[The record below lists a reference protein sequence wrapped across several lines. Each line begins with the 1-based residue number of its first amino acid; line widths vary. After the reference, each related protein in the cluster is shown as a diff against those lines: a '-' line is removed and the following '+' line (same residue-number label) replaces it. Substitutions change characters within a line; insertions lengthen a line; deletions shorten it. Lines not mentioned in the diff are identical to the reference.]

1 MKKVFNKALCAV
13 LLLSLVFSS
22 FSLIPSTV
30 SADNSYTYEEET
42 EVDISM
48 DAENWVK
55 TSAVDDDNFKLTTV
69 TNSLDGSKYLNMKNI
84 SAATTTLGHTWVP
97 YENAETKAQFDVTK
111 VTRFEVTGIYNSF
124 YGYVPF
130 GYRPSDNRIFT
141 MNFNQNNLPNPN
153 GMRGWNAGE
162 GDGIGWNNSLSF
174 TETNP
179 KYDYTQV
186 KTADTIKVVFEA
198 DSVVNAIGIT
208 QPCVRGSFYRV
219 VEGND
224 ELMFT
229 MLHKEQDYVYP
240 SIGAMVNSGN
250 FNINIYSMKVTY
262 KKTVDA
268 TADVEKI
275 ASKYSTLTSLSSIA
289 DITKA
294 NAATVINEINNF
306 TAEFKTLDSKLQSIL
321 VNADVY
327 NADRFSAY
335 KSYAQ
340 NLINGVIGQYFDT
353 DVSSGNKAD
362 DLWSA
367 RGVNNITVADGA
379 LKLNTINHQ
388 FGLTNGL
395 STAPKSLVIKTKF
408 ADNTNLNNSGVNLSA
423 GLAFKYGQ
431 KAYNTTTGAYSDN
444 TQFWISIP
452 AYKSDDGNKLIA
464 KSISGNAIRG
474 QNMRINTTDTAS
486 WMDTK
491 VSYPEGDNAIV
502 IGTYDSE
509 GNYSASIVTV
519 KIDYV
524 LNADKTKY
532 ELKFTVTD
540 EKGNSATKATGLYI
554 PNSESVTDYSL
565 VVSSLTYTNN
575 YENVSGLASN
585 GGYCT
590 KTNNGSFGEIESIEY
605 LMAGSDITAPTL
617 DGVRFK
623 DIAKGEADIAFQ
635 ISSNASKAPEGYT
648 PVAYGAYI
656 ITNAKLNG
664 AYDIIN
670 ADYTG
675 KGGLKAIQAQKEV
688 SDGKVPDTYLV
699 SVAKSAAVSGETS
712 FRGYRFAAVG
722 YITYADESGN
732 TVTVY
737 TGNTTENTN
746 VVLGQGNRSVVGVAK
761 VIAATEIK
769 NGAADTDNAIS
780 TIINKT
786 TATTVAEQDTLIKF
800 VCDNQS
806 FIKQ

>member
-42 EVDISM
+42 TEEAVKSSGNS
-48 DAENWVK
+48 AEKWKRTILPGSTDYSVSVLN
-55 TSAVDDDNFKLTTV
+55 
-69 TNSLDGSKYLNMKNI
+69 NSLTNTEDINVTGNSTAKQAGVFVPLNENGEEYDYSKI
-84 SAATTTLGHTWVP
+84 S
-97 YENAETKAQFDVTK
+97 K
-111 VTRFEVTGIYNSF
+111 VEVTGIYNDIYATFPIALRS
-124 YGYVPF
+124 
-130 GYRPSDNRIFT
+130 SDNNVFTVSLNGIKESSTSRIFANT
-141 MNFNQNNLPNPN
+141 TENGTNGFSSGTAFNKSQEPLIDDPN
-153 GMRGWNAGE
+153 
-162 GDGIGWNNSLSF
+162 
-174 TETNP
+174 TENIA
-179 KYDYTQV
+179 DI
-186 KTADTIKVVFEA
+186 TASSIIKAVFETYSV
-198 DSVVNAIGIT
+198 DSARNGVIGK
-208 QPCVRGSFYRV
+208 FYNV
-219 VEGND
+219 SEGNEEKYLFSIRVRD
-224 ELMFT
+224 AKNLY
-229 MLHKEQDYVYP
+229 LYP
-240 SIGAMVNSGN
+240 GIAFFGTTC
-250 FNINIYSMKVTY
+250 NIQVSSLKITYS
-262 KKTVDA
+262 KTVDA
-268 TADVEKI
+268 TADVEKTV
-275 ASKYSTLTSLSSIA
+275 SKYSTLTSLSSVA

-306 TAEFKTLDSKLQSIL
+306 TAEFKTLDSKLQSVL

-353 DVSSGNKAD
+353 DVSSGSKVD

-367 RGVNNITVADGA
+367 RGANKITVSDGSFKMNA
-379 LKLNTINHQ
+379 TAQELT
-388 FGLTNGL
+388 LTNGL
-395 STAPKSLVIKTKF
+395 STAPKSMVIKAKF
-408 ADNTNLNNSGVNLSA
+408 ADNTESNVSA
-423 GLAFKYGQ
+423 GLYLRYAQKLKDTNANNSYFWFHIPSFK
-431 KAYNTTTGAYSDN
+431 N
-444 TQFWISIP
+444 
-452 AYKSDDGNKLIA
+452 DDGTKLVT
-464 KSISGNAIRG
+464 KNLTSINTIRG
-474 QNMRINTTDTAS
+474 SLMKINSTDAGGS
-486 WMDTK
+486 WAVDGKIT
-491 VSYPEGDNAIV
+491 YPEGDDAIV
-502 IGTYDSE
+502 IGNYVDGTYVP
-509 GNYSASIVTV
+509 NTITT

-524 LNADKTKY
+524 LNDAKDKYFLTLTISDPEGHSTTY
-532 ELKFTVTD
+532 A
-540 EKGNSATKATGLYI
+540 SKAYI
-554 PNSESVTDYSL
+554 PNSEDVSDYG
-565 VVSSLTYTNN
+565 LT
-575 YENVSGLASN
+575 VSGMPYDNTSN
-585 GGYCT
+585 Y
-590 KTNNGSFGEIESIEY
+590 KTVANYGEIESIEY

-623 DIAKGEADIAFQ
+623 DIAAGEADIAFQ

>member
-30 SADNSYTYEEET
+30 SAENSYTYEEET
-42 EVDISM
+42 TEEAVKASGNS
-48 DAENWVK
+48 AEKWKRTILPDNTDYSVSVVK
-55 TSAVDDDNFKLTTV
+55 
-69 TNSLDGSKYLNMKNI
+69 NSLLNTEEINVTGNSTAKQAGVFVPLNENGEEYDYSKI
-84 SAATTTLGHTWVP
+84 S
-97 YENAETKAQFDVTK
+97 K
-111 VTRFEVTGIYNSF
+111 VEVTGIYNDIYATFPIALRS
-124 YGYVPF
+124 
-130 GYRPSDNRIFT
+130 SDNNVFTVSLNGIKESSTSRIFANT
-141 MNFNQNNLPNPN
+141 TENGTNGFSSGTAFNKSQEPLIDDPN
-153 GMRGWNAGE
+153 
-162 GDGIGWNNSLSF
+162 
-174 TETNP
+174 TENIA
-179 KYDYTQV
+179 DI
-186 KTADTIKVVFEA
+186 TASSIIKAVFETYSI
-198 DSVVNAIGIT
+198 DSTRNGVIGK
-208 QPCVRGSFYRV
+208 FYNV
-219 VEGND
+219 SEGNEEKYLFSIRVRD
-224 ELMFT
+224 AKNLY
-229 MLHKEQDYVYP
+229 LYP
-240 SIGAMVNSGN
+240 GIAFFGMTC
-250 FNINIYSMKVTY
+250 NIQVSSLKITYS
-262 KKTVDA
+262 KTVDA
-268 TADVEKI
+268 TAEVEK
-275 ASKYSTLTSLSSIA
+275 KYSALTGLSSVA

-306 TAEFKTLDSKLQSIL
+306 TAEFKTLDSKLQNIL
-321 VNADVY
+321 LNADVY
-327 NADRFSAY
+327 NADRFAAY

-353 DVSSGNKAD
+353 DVSTGKKVD
-362 DLWSA
+362 DLWSV
-367 RGVNNITVADGA
+367 RGNVTNITVSDGSFKMNA
-379 LKLNTINHQ
+379 TGQELT
-388 FGLTNGL
+388 LTNGL
-395 STAPKSLVIKTKF
+395 STAPKSIIIKAKF
-408 ADNTNLNNSGVNLSA
+408 ADNTASNLSA
-423 GLAFKYGQ
+423 GLYFKYAQKIKDTGKDNGQ
-431 KAYNTTTGAYSDN
+431 VWF
-444 TQFWISIP
+444 QIP
-452 AYKSDDGNKLIA
+452 AYKNDDETKLIA
-464 KSISGNAIRG
+464 KNSTSINTISGKIIK
-474 QNMRINTTDTAS
+474 INSTDADS
-486 WMDTK
+486 WGVNGK
-491 VSYPEGDNAIV
+491 ISYPEGDDAIV
-502 IGTYDSE
+502 IGNYVDGTYVP
-509 GNYSASIVTV
+509 NTITT

-524 LNADKTKY
+524 LNDAKDKYFLTLTISDSEGHSTTY
-532 ELKFTVTD
+532 A
-540 EKGNSATKATGLYI
+540 SKAYI
-554 PNSESVTDYSL
+554 PNSEEVDDYG
-565 VVSSLTYTNN
+565 LT
-575 YENVSGLASN
+575 VSGTP
-585 GGYCT
+585 YD
-590 KTNNGSFGEIESIEY
+590 NNGKYKAVGNYGEIESVEY
-605 LMAGSDITAPTL
+605 IMAGSDITAPTL

-635 ISSNASKAPEGYT
+635 ISSNASLAPEGYT

-786 TATTVAEQDTLIKF
+786 TATTATEQEALIKF

-806 FIKQ
+806 YLKQ

>member
-30 SADNSYTYEEET
+30 SADNSYTYEEEMIE
-42 EVDISM
+42 EVVKASGNS
-48 DAENWVK
+48 AEKWKRTILPDSTDYSVSVLN
-55 TSAVDDDNFKLTTV
+55 
-69 TNSLDGSKYLNMKNI
+69 NSLTNTEDINVTGNSTAKQAGVFVPLNENSEEYDYSKI
-84 SAATTTLGHTWVP
+84 S
-97 YENAETKAQFDVTK
+97 K
-111 VTRFEVTGIYNSF
+111 VEVTGIYNDIYATFPIALRS
-124 YGYVPF
+124 
-130 GYRPSDNRIFT
+130 SDNNVFTVSLNGIKESSTSRIFANT
-141 MNFNQNNLPNPN
+141 TENGINGFSSGTAFNKSQEPLIDDPN
-153 GMRGWNAGE
+153 
-162 GDGIGWNNSLSF
+162 
-174 TETNP
+174 TENIA
-179 KYDYTQV
+179 DI
-186 KTADTIKVVFEA
+186 TASSIIKAVFETYSV
-198 DSVVNAIGIT
+198 DSARNGVIGK
-208 QPCVRGSFYRV
+208 FYNV
-219 VEGND
+219 SEGNEEKYLFSIRVRD
-224 ELMFT
+224 AKNLY
-229 MLHKEQDYVYP
+229 LYP
-240 SIGAMVNSGN
+240 GIAFFGMTC
-250 FNINIYSMKVTY
+250 NIQVSSLKITYS
-262 KKTVDA
+262 KTVDA
-268 TADVEKI
+268 TADVEKTV
-275 ASKYSTLTSLSSIA
+275 SKYSALTGLSSVA

-306 TAEFKTLDSKLQSIL
+306 TAEFKTLDSKLQSVL

-353 DVSSGNKAD
+353 DVSSGSKVD

-367 RGVNNITVADGA
+367 RGANKITVSDGSFKMNA
-379 LKLNTINHQ
+379 TAQELT
-388 FGLTNGL
+388 LTNGL
-395 STAPKSLVIKTKF
+395 GTAPKSMVIKAKF
-408 ADNTNLNNSGVNLSA
+408 ADNTESNVSA
-423 GLAFKYGQ
+423 GLYLRYAQKLKDTNANNSYFWFHIPSFK
-431 KAYNTTTGAYSDN
+431 N
-444 TQFWISIP
+444 
-452 AYKSDDGNKLIA
+452 DDGTKLVT
-464 KSISGNAIRG
+464 KNLTSINTIRG
-474 QNMRINTTDTAS
+474 SLMKINSTDAGGS
-486 WMDTK
+486 WAVDGKIT
-491 VSYPEGDNAIV
+491 YPEGDDAIV
-502 IGTYDSE
+502 IGNYVDGTYVP
-509 GNYSASIVTV
+509 NTITT

-524 LNADKTKY
+524 LNDAKDKYFLTLTISDPEGHSTTY
-532 ELKFTVTD
+532 A
-540 EKGNSATKATGLYI
+540 SKAYI
-554 PNSESVTDYSL
+554 PNSEDVSDYGF
-565 VVSSLTYTNN
+565 T
-575 YENVSGLASN
+575 VSGMPYDNNSD
-585 GGYCT
+585 Y
-590 KTNNGSFGEIESIEY
+590 KTVANYGEIESIEY

-623 DIAKGEADIAFQ
+623 DIAAGEADIAFQ

-786 TATTVAEQDTLIKF
+786 TATTVAEQEALIKF
-800 VCDNQS
+800 VCDNQKLL
-806 FIKQ
+806 KQ

>member
-30 SADNSYTYEEET
+30 SAENSYTYEEEMIE
-42 EVDISM
+42 EVVKASGNS
-48 DAENWVK
+48 AEKWKRTILPDSTDYSVSVLN
-55 TSAVDDDNFKLTTV
+55 
-69 TNSLDGSKYLNMKNI
+69 NSLTNTEDINVTGNSTAKQAGVFVPLNENGEEYDYSKI
-84 SAATTTLGHTWVP
+84 S
-97 YENAETKAQFDVTK
+97 K
-111 VTRFEVTGIYNSF
+111 VEVTGIYNDIYATFPIALRS
-124 YGYVPF
+124 
-130 GYRPSDNRIFT
+130 SDNNVFTVSLNGIKESSTSRIFANT
-141 MNFNQNNLPNPN
+141 TENGTNGFSSGTAFNKSQEPLIDDPN
-153 GMRGWNAGE
+153 
-162 GDGIGWNNSLSF
+162 
-174 TETNP
+174 TENIA
-179 KYDYTQV
+179 DI
-186 KTADTIKVVFEA
+186 TASSIIKAVFETYSV
-198 DSVVNAIGIT
+198 DSARNGVIGK
-208 QPCVRGSFYRV
+208 FYNV
-219 VEGND
+219 SEGNEEKYLFSIRVRD
-224 ELMFT
+224 AKNLY
-229 MLHKEQDYVYP
+229 LYP
-240 SIGAMVNSGN
+240 GIAFFGTTC
-250 FNINIYSMKVTY
+250 NIQVSSLKITYS
-262 KKTVDA
+262 KTVDA
-268 TADVEKI
+268 TADVEKTV
-275 ASKYSTLTSLSSIA
+275 SKYSTLTGLSSVA

-306 TAEFKTLDSKLQSIL
+306 TAEFKTLDSKLQSVL

-327 NADRFSAY
+327 NADRFAAY

-353 DVSSGNKAD
+353 DVSSGSKVD

-367 RGVNNITVADGA
+367 RGANKITVSDGSFKMNA
-379 LKLNTINHQ
+379 TAQELT
-388 FGLTNGL
+388 LTNGL
-395 STAPKSLVIKTKF
+395 STAPKSMVIKAKF
-408 ADNTNLNNSGVNLSA
+408 ADNTESNVSA
-423 GLAFKYGQ
+423 GLYLRYAQKLKDTNANNSYFWFHIPSFK
-431 KAYNTTTGAYSDN
+431 N
-444 TQFWISIP
+444 
-452 AYKSDDGNKLIA
+452 DDGTKLVT
-464 KSISGNAIRG
+464 KNLTSINTIRG
-474 QNMRINTTDTAS
+474 SLMKINSTDAGGS
-486 WMDTK
+486 WAVDGKIT
-491 VSYPEGDNAIV
+491 YPEGDDAIV
-502 IGTYDSE
+502 IGNYVDGTYVP
-509 GNYSASIVTV
+509 NTITT

-524 LNADKTKY
+524 LNDAKDKYFLTLTISDPEGHSTTY
-532 ELKFTVTD
+532 A
-540 EKGNSATKATGLYI
+540 SKAYI
-554 PNSESVTDYSL
+554 PNSEDVSDYG
-565 VVSSLTYTNN
+565 LT
-575 YENVSGLASN
+575 VSGMPYDNTSN
-585 GGYCT
+585 Y
-590 KTNNGSFGEIESIEY
+590 KTVANYGEIESIEY

-623 DIAKGEADIAFQ
+623 DIAAGEADIAFQ
-635 ISSNASKAPEGYT
+635 ISSNASLAPEGYT

>member
-30 SADNSYTYEEET
+30 SADNSYTYEEEMIE
-42 EVDISM
+42 EVVKASGNS
-48 DAENWVK
+48 AEKWKRTILPDSTDYSVSVLN
-55 TSAVDDDNFKLTTV
+55 
-69 TNSLDGSKYLNMKNI
+69 NSLTNTEDINVTGNSTAKQAGVFVPLNENGEEYDYSKI
-84 SAATTTLGHTWVP
+84 S
-97 YENAETKAQFDVTK
+97 K
-111 VTRFEVTGIYNSF
+111 VEVTGIYNDIYATFPIALRS
-124 YGYVPF
+124 
-130 GYRPSDNRIFT
+130 SDNNVFTVSLNGIKESSTSRIFANT
-141 MNFNQNNLPNPN
+141 TENGTNGFSSGTAFNKSQEPLIDDPN
-153 GMRGWNAGE
+153 
-162 GDGIGWNNSLSF
+162 
-174 TETNP
+174 TENIA
-179 KYDYTQV
+179 DI
-186 KTADTIKVVFEA
+186 TASSIIKAVFETYSV
-198 DSVVNAIGIT
+198 DSARNGVIGK
-208 QPCVRGSFYRV
+208 FYNV
-219 VEGND
+219 SEGNEEKYLFSTRVRD
-224 ELMFT
+224 AKNLY
-229 MLHKEQDYVYP
+229 LYP
-240 SIGAMVNSGN
+240 GIAFFGMTC
-250 FNINIYSMKVTY
+250 NIQVSSLKITYS
-262 KKTVDA
+262 KTVDA
-268 TADVEKI
+268 TAEVKKI
-275 ASKYSTLTSLSSIA
+275 VSRYSALTGLSSVA

-306 TAEFKTLDSKLQSIL
+306 TAEFKTLDSKLQSVL

-353 DVSSGNKAD
+353 DVSSGSKVD

-367 RGVNNITVADGA
+367 RGANKITVSDGSFKMNA
-379 LKLNTINHQ
+379 TAQELT
-388 FGLTNGL
+388 LTNGL
-395 STAPKSLVIKTKF
+395 GTAPKSMVIKAKF
-408 ADNTNLNNSGVNLSA
+408 ADNTESNVSA
-423 GLAFKYGQ
+423 GLYLRYAQKLKDTNANNSYFWFHIPSFK
-431 KAYNTTTGAYSDN
+431 N
-444 TQFWISIP
+444 
-452 AYKSDDGNKLIA
+452 DDGTKLVT
-464 KSISGNAIRG
+464 KNLTSINTIRG
-474 QNMRINTTDTAS
+474 SLMKINSTDAGGS
-486 WMDTK
+486 WAVDGKIT
-491 VSYPEGDNAIV
+491 YPEGDDAIV
-502 IGTYDSE
+502 IGNYVDGTYVP
-509 GNYSASIVTV
+509 NTITT

-524 LNADKTKY
+524 LNDAKDKYFLTLTISDPEGHSTTY
-532 ELKFTVTD
+532 A
-540 EKGNSATKATGLYI
+540 SKAYI
-554 PNSESVTDYSL
+554 PNSEDVSDYG
-565 VVSSLTYTNN
+565 LT
-575 YENVSGLASN
+575 VSGMPYDNNS
-585 GGYCT
+585 GY
-590 KTNNGSFGEIESIEY
+590 KTVANYGEIESIEY

-623 DIAKGEADIAFQ
+623 DIAAGEADIAFQ

-786 TATTVAEQDTLIKF
+786 TATTVAEQEALIKF
-800 VCDNQS
+800 VCDNQKLL
-806 FIKQ
+806 KQ

>member
-30 SADNSYTYEEET
+30 SADNSYTYEEEMIE
-42 EVDISM
+42 EVVKASGNS
-48 DAENWVK
+48 AEKWKRTILPDSTDYSVSVLN
-55 TSAVDDDNFKLTTV
+55 
-69 TNSLDGSKYLNMKNI
+69 NSLTNTEDINVTGNSTAKQAGVFVPLNENGEEYDYSKI
-84 SAATTTLGHTWVP
+84 S
-97 YENAETKAQFDVTK
+97 K
-111 VTRFEVTGIYNSF
+111 VEVTGIYNDIYATFPIALRS
-124 YGYVPF
+124 
-130 GYRPSDNRIFT
+130 SDNNVFTVSLNGIKESSTSRIFANT
-141 MNFNQNNLPNPN
+141 TENGTNGFSSGTAFNKSQEPLIDDPN
-153 GMRGWNAGE
+153 
-162 GDGIGWNNSLSF
+162 
-174 TETNP
+174 TENIA
-179 KYDYTQV
+179 DI
-186 KTADTIKVVFEA
+186 TASSIIKAVFETYSV
-198 DSVVNAIGIT
+198 DSARNGVIGK
-208 QPCVRGSFYRV
+208 FYNV
-219 VEGND
+219 SEGNEEKYLFSIRVRD
-224 ELMFT
+224 AKNLY
-229 MLHKEQDYVYP
+229 LYP
-240 SIGAMVNSGN
+240 GIAFFGTTC
-250 FNINIYSMKVTY
+250 NIQVSSLKITYS
-262 KKTVDA
+262 KTVDA
-268 TADVEKI
+268 TAEVKKI
-275 ASKYSTLTSLSSIA
+275 VSKYSALTGLSSVA

-306 TAEFKTLDSKLQSIL
+306 TAEFKTLDSKLQSVL

-353 DVSSGNKAD
+353 DVSSGSKVD

-367 RGVNNITVADGA
+367 RGANKITVSDGSFKMNA
-379 LKLNTINHQ
+379 TAQELT
-388 FGLTNGL
+388 LTNGL
-395 STAPKSLVIKTKF
+395 GTAPKSMVIKAKF
-408 ADNTNLNNSGVNLSA
+408 ADNTESNVSA
-423 GLAFKYGQ
+423 GLYLRYAQKLKDTNANNSYFWFHIPSFK
-431 KAYNTTTGAYSDN
+431 N
-444 TQFWISIP
+444 
-452 AYKSDDGNKLIA
+452 DDGTKLVT
-464 KSISGNAIRG
+464 KNLTSINTIRG
-474 QNMRINTTDTAS
+474 SLMKINSTDAGGS
-486 WMDTK
+486 WAVDGKIT
-491 VSYPEGDNAIV
+491 YPEGDDAIV
-502 IGTYDSE
+502 IG
-509 GNYSASIVTV
+509 NYVDGAYVPNTITT

-524 LNADKTKY
+524 LNDAKDKYFLTLTISDPEGHSTTY
-532 ELKFTVTD
+532 A
-540 EKGNSATKATGLYI
+540 SKAYI
-554 PNSESVTDYSL
+554 PNSEDVSDYG
-565 VVSSLTYTNN
+565 LT
-575 YENVSGLASN
+575 VSGMPYDNNS
-585 GGYCT
+585 GY
-590 KTNNGSFGEIESIEY
+590 KTVANYGEIESIEY

-623 DIAKGEADIAFQ
+623 DIAAGEADIAFQ

-786 TATTVAEQDTLIKF
+786 TATTVAEQEALIKF
-800 VCDNQS
+800 VCDNQKLL
-806 FIKQ
+806 KQ

>member
-42 EVDISM
+42 TEEAVKSSGNS
-48 DAENWVK
+48 AEKWKRTILPDSTDYSVSVLN
-55 TSAVDDDNFKLTTV
+55 
-69 TNSLDGSKYLNMKNI
+69 NSLTNTEDINVTGNSTAKQAGVFVPLNENGEEYDYSKI
-84 SAATTTLGHTWVP
+84 S
-97 YENAETKAQFDVTK
+97 K
-111 VTRFEVTGIYNSF
+111 VEVTGIYNDIYATFPIALRS
-124 YGYVPF
+124 
-130 GYRPSDNRIFT
+130 SDNNVFTVSLNGIKESSTSRIFANT
-141 MNFNQNNLPNPN
+141 TENGTNGFSSGTAFNKSQEPLIDDPN
-153 GMRGWNAGE
+153 
-162 GDGIGWNNSLSF
+162 
-174 TETNP
+174 TENIA
-179 KYDYTQV
+179 DI
-186 KTADTIKVVFEA
+186 TASSIIKAVFETYSV
-198 DSVVNAIGIT
+198 DSARNGVIGK
-208 QPCVRGSFYRV
+208 FYNV
-219 VEGND
+219 SEGNEEKYLFSIRVRD
-224 ELMFT
+224 AKNLY
-229 MLHKEQDYVYP
+229 LYP
-240 SIGAMVNSGN
+240 GIAFFGTTC
-250 FNINIYSMKVTY
+250 NIQVSSLKITYS
-262 KKTVDA
+262 KTVDA
-268 TADVEKI
+268 TADVEKTV
-275 ASKYSTLTSLSSIA
+275 SKYSALTGLSSVA

-306 TAEFKTLDSKLQSIL
+306 TAEFKTLDSKLQNIL
-321 VNADVY
+321 LNADVY
-327 NADRFSAY
+327 NADRFAAY

-353 DVSSGNKAD
+353 DVSSGSKVD

-367 RGVNNITVADGA
+367 RGANKITVSDGSFKMNA
-379 LKLNTINHQ
+379 TAQELT
-388 FGLTNGL
+388 LTNGL
-395 STAPKSLVIKTKF
+395 STAPKSMVIKAKF
-408 ADNTNLNNSGVNLSA
+408 ADNTESNVSA
-423 GLAFKYGQ
+423 GLYLRYAQKLKDTNANNSYFWFHIPSFK
-431 KAYNTTTGAYSDN
+431 N
-444 TQFWISIP
+444 
-452 AYKSDDGNKLIA
+452 DDGTKLVT
-464 KSISGNAIRG
+464 KNLTSINTIRG
-474 QNMRINTTDTAS
+474 SLMKINSTDAGGS
-486 WMDTK
+486 WAVDGKIT
-491 VSYPEGDNAIV
+491 YPEGDDAIV
-502 IGTYDSE
+502 IGNYVDGTYVP
-509 GNYSASIVTV
+509 NTITT

-524 LNADKTKY
+524 LNDAKDKYFLTLTISDSEGHSTTY
-532 ELKFTVTD
+532 A
-540 EKGNSATKATGLYI
+540 SKAYI
-554 PNSESVTDYSL
+554 PNSEDVSDYG
-565 VVSSLTYTNN
+565 LT
-575 YENVSGLASN
+575 VSGMPYDNTSKYKSVAN
-585 GGYCT
+585 Y
-590 KTNNGSFGEIESIEY
+590 GEIESIEY

-635 ISSNASKAPEGYT
+635 ISSNASKASEGYT

>member
-30 SADNSYTYEEET
+30 SAENSYTYEKET
-42 EVDISM
+42 EVNVSM
-48 DAENWVK
+48 NAENWVK
-55 TSAVDDDNFKLTTV
+55 NSAVNDDNTSLTSV
-69 TNSLDGSKYLNMKNI
+69 TNSLDGSTSLYIKNTAKPDT
-84 SAATTTLGHTWVP
+84 SLGHTWVP
-97 YENAETKAQFDVTK
+97 YENAEAKTQYDITK
-111 VTRFEVTGIYNSF
+111 VTKFEVTAIFNSD
-124 YGYVPF
+124 YGVIPF
-130 GYRPSDNRIFT
+130 GYNTTSNNIYSISLHQ
-141 MNFNQNNLPNPN
+141 NQATGGSRMWVNETGVNANWASGVTITNNDP
-153 GMRGWNAGE
+153 AY
-162 GDGIGWNNSLSF
+162 DFKNNKKSTS
-174 TETNP
+174 
-179 KYDYTQV
+179 
-186 KTADTIKVVFEA
+186 TIKAVFEA
-198 DSVVNAIGIT
+198 DTYLDGLGKPVSCVN
-208 QPCVRGSFYRV
+208 GSFYNV
-219 VEGND
+219 VEGKD

-229 MLHKEQDYVYP
+229 MIQKGNVNIYP
-240 SIGAMVNSGN
+240 SIGSFVNDSGL
-250 FNINIYSMKVTY
+250 NIEIKSMKVTY

-275 ASKYSTLTSLSSIA
+275 VSKYSALTGLSSAA

-340 NLINGVIGQYFDT
+340 NLINGVIGQYFDN
-353 DVSSGNKAD
+353 DVSTGKNVD
-362 DLWSA
+362 DLWSV
-367 RGVNNITVADGA
+367 RGNVTNITVSDGSFKMNA
-379 LKLNTINHQ
+379 TGQELT
-388 FGLTNGL
+388 LTNGL
-395 STAPKSLVIKTKF
+395 STAPKSMVIKAKF
-408 ADNTNLNNSGVNLSA
+408 ADNTETDHSA
-423 GLAFKYGQ
+423 GFFFKYAQKIKDTGKDNGQ
-431 KAYNTTTGAYSDN
+431 VW
-444 TQFWISIP
+444 FHIP
-452 AYKSDDGNKLIA
+452 AYKNDDETKLIA
-464 KSISGNAIRG
+464 KNMSGNSIRG
-474 QNMRINTTDTAS
+474 KIIKINSTDADS
-486 WMDTK
+486 WGVDGKIT
-491 VSYPEGDNAIV
+491 YPEGDDAIV
-502 IGTYDSE
+502 IGNYVDGTYVP
-509 GNYSASIVTV
+509 NTITT

-524 LNADKTKY
+524 LNDAKDKYFLTLTISDPEGHSTTY
-532 ELKFTVTD
+532 A
-540 EKGNSATKATGLYI
+540 SKAYI
-554 PNSESVTDYSL
+554 PNSEDVSDYG
-565 VVSSLTYTNN
+565 LT
-575 YENVSGLASN
+575 VSGMPYDNTSN
-585 GGYCT
+585 Y
-590 KTNNGSFGEIESIEY
+590 KTVANYGEIESIEY

-635 ISSNASKAPEGYT
+635 ISSNASLAPEGYT

-712 FRGYRFAAVG
+712 FKGYRFAAVG

>member
-30 SADNSYTYEEET
+30 SAENSYTYEEET
-42 EVDISM
+42 TEEAVKSSGNS
-48 DAENWVK
+48 AEKWKRTILPGSTDYSVSVLN
-55 TSAVDDDNFKLTTV
+55 
-69 TNSLDGSKYLNMKNI
+69 NSLTNTEDINVTGNSTAKQAGVFVPLNENGEEYDYSKI
-84 SAATTTLGHTWVP
+84 S
-97 YENAETKAQFDVTK
+97 K
-111 VTRFEVTGIYNSF
+111 VEVTGIYNDIYATFPIALRS
-124 YGYVPF
+124 
-130 GYRPSDNRIFT
+130 SDNNVFTVSLNGIKESSTSRIFANT
-141 MNFNQNNLPNPN
+141 TENGTNGFSSGTAFNKSQEPLIDDPN
-153 GMRGWNAGE
+153 
-162 GDGIGWNNSLSF
+162 
-174 TETNP
+174 TENIA
-179 KYDYTQV
+179 DI
-186 KTADTIKVVFEA
+186 TASSIIKAVFETYSV
-198 DSVVNAIGIT
+198 DSARNGVIGK
-208 QPCVRGSFYRV
+208 FYNV
-219 VEGND
+219 SEGNEEKYLFSIRVRD
-224 ELMFT
+224 AKNLY
-229 MLHKEQDYVYP
+229 LYP
-240 SIGAMVNSGN
+240 GIAFFGTTC
-250 FNINIYSMKVTY
+250 NIQVSSLKITYS
-262 KKTVDA
+262 KTVDA
-268 TADVEKI
+268 TADVEKTV
-275 ASKYSTLTSLSSIA
+275 SKYSTLTGLSSVA

-306 TAEFKTLDSKLQSIL
+306 TAEFKTLDSKLQSVL

-327 NADRFSAY
+327 NADRFAAY

-353 DVSSGNKAD
+353 DVSSGSKVD

-367 RGVNNITVADGA
+367 RGANKITVSDGSFKMNA
-379 LKLNTINHQ
+379 TAQELT
-388 FGLTNGL
+388 LTNGL
-395 STAPKSLVIKTKF
+395 STAPKSMVIKAKF
-408 ADNTNLNNSGVNLSA
+408 ADNTESNVSA
-423 GLAFKYGQ
+423 GLYLRYAQKLKDTNANNSYFWFHIPSFK
-431 KAYNTTTGAYSDN
+431 N
-444 TQFWISIP
+444 
-452 AYKSDDGNKLIA
+452 DDGTKLVT
-464 KSISGNAIRG
+464 KNLTSINTIRG
-474 QNMRINTTDTAS
+474 SLMKINSTDAGGS
-486 WMDTK
+486 WAVDGKIT
-491 VSYPEGDNAIV
+491 YPEGDDAIV
-502 IGTYDSE
+502 IGNYVDGTYVP
-509 GNYSASIVTV
+509 NTITT

-524 LNADKTKY
+524 LNDAKDKYFLTLTISDPEGHSTTY
-532 ELKFTVTD
+532 A
-540 EKGNSATKATGLYI
+540 SKAYI
-554 PNSESVTDYSL
+554 PNSEDVSDYG
-565 VVSSLTYTNN
+565 LT
-575 YENVSGLASN
+575 VSGMPYDNTSN
-585 GGYCT
+585 Y
-590 KTNNGSFGEIESIEY
+590 KTVANYGEIESIEY

-623 DIAKGEADIAFQ
+623 DIAAGEADIAFQ
-635 ISSNASKAPEGYT
+635 ISSNASLAPEGYT

-761 VIAATEIK
+761 LIAATEIK

>member
-30 SADNSYTYEEET
+30 SAENSYTYEEEMIE
-42 EVDISM
+42 EVVKASGNS
-48 DAENWVK
+48 AEKWKRTILPDSTDYSVSVLN
-55 TSAVDDDNFKLTTV
+55 
-69 TNSLDGSKYLNMKNI
+69 NSLTNTEDINVTGNSTAKQAGVFVPLNENGEEYDYSKI
-84 SAATTTLGHTWVP
+84 S
-97 YENAETKAQFDVTK
+97 K
-111 VTRFEVTGIYNSF
+111 VEVTGIYNDIYATFPIALRS
-124 YGYVPF
+124 
-130 GYRPSDNRIFT
+130 SDNNVFTVSLNGIKESSTSRIFANT
-141 MNFNQNNLPNPN
+141 TENGTNGFSSGTAFNKSQEPLIDDPN
-153 GMRGWNAGE
+153 
-162 GDGIGWNNSLSF
+162 
-174 TETNP
+174 TENIA
-179 KYDYTQV
+179 DI
-186 KTADTIKVVFEA
+186 TASSIIKAVFETYSV
-198 DSVVNAIGIT
+198 DSARNGVIGK
-208 QPCVRGSFYRV
+208 FYNV
-219 VEGND
+219 SEGNEEKYLFSIRVRD
-224 ELMFT
+224 AKNLY
-229 MLHKEQDYVYP
+229 LYP
-240 SIGAMVNSGN
+240 GIAFFGTTC
-250 FNINIYSMKVTY
+250 NIQVSSLKITYS
-262 KKTVDA
+262 KTVDA
-268 TADVEKI
+268 TADVEKTV
-275 ASKYSTLTSLSSIA
+275 SKYSALTGLSFVA

-327 NADRFSAY
+327 NADRFAAY

-353 DVSSGNKAD
+353 DVSSGSKVD

-367 RGVNNITVADGA
+367 RGANKITVSDGSFKMNA
-379 LKLNTINHQ
+379 TAQELT
-388 FGLTNGL
+388 LTNGL
-395 STAPKSLVIKTKF
+395 STAPKSMVIKAKF
-408 ADNTNLNNSGVNLSA
+408 ADNTESNVSA
-423 GLAFKYGQ
+423 GLYLRYAQKLKDTNANNSYFWFHIPSFK
-431 KAYNTTTGAYSDN
+431 N
-444 TQFWISIP
+444 
-452 AYKSDDGNKLIA
+452 DDGTKLVT
-464 KSISGNAIRG
+464 KNLTSINTIRG
-474 QNMRINTTDTAS
+474 SLMKINSTDAGGS
-486 WMDTK
+486 WAVDGKIT
-491 VSYPEGDNAIV
+491 YPEGDDAIV
-502 IGTYDSE
+502 IGNYVDGTYVP
-509 GNYSASIVTV
+509 NTVTT

-524 LNADKTKY
+524 LNDAKDKYFLTLTISDSEGHSTTY
-532 ELKFTVTD
+532 A
-540 EKGNSATKATGLYI
+540 SKAYI
-554 PNSESVTDYSL
+554 PNSEDVSDYG
-565 VVSSLTYTNN
+565 LT
-575 YENVSGLASN
+575 VSGMPYDNTSKYKSVAN
-585 GGYCT
+585 Y
-590 KTNNGSFGEIESIEY
+590 GEIESIEY

>member
-42 EVDISM
+42 TEEAVKSSGNS
-48 DAENWVK
+48 AEKWKRTILPGSTDYSVSVLN
-55 TSAVDDDNFKLTTV
+55 
-69 TNSLDGSKYLNMKNI
+69 NSLTNTEDINVTGNSTAKQAGVFVPLNENGEEYDYSKI
-84 SAATTTLGHTWVP
+84 S
-97 YENAETKAQFDVTK
+97 K
-111 VTRFEVTGIYNSF
+111 VEVTGIYNDIYATFPIALRS
-124 YGYVPF
+124 
-130 GYRPSDNRIFT
+130 SDNNVFTVSLNGIKESSTSRIFANT
-141 MNFNQNNLPNPN
+141 TENGTNGFSSGTAFNKSQEPLIDDPN
-153 GMRGWNAGE
+153 
-162 GDGIGWNNSLSF
+162 
-174 TETNP
+174 TENIA
-179 KYDYTQV
+179 DI
-186 KTADTIKVVFEA
+186 TASSIIKAVFETYSV
-198 DSVVNAIGIT
+198 DSARNGVIGK
-208 QPCVRGSFYRV
+208 FYNV
-219 VEGND
+219 SEGNEEKYLFSIRVRD
-224 ELMFT
+224 AKNLY
-229 MLHKEQDYVYP
+229 LYP
-240 SIGAMVNSGN
+240 GIAFFGTTC
-250 FNINIYSMKVTY
+250 NIQVSSLKITYS
-262 KKTVDA
+262 KTVDA
-268 TADVEKI
+268 TADVEKTV
-275 ASKYSTLTSLSSIA
+275 SKYSTLTSLSSVA

-306 TAEFKTLDSKLQSIL
+306 TAEFKTLDSKLQSVL

-353 DVSSGNKAD
+353 DVSSGSKVD

-367 RGVNNITVADGA
+367 RGANKITVSDGSFKMNA
-379 LKLNTINHQ
+379 TAQELT
-388 FGLTNGL
+388 LTNGL
-395 STAPKSLVIKTKF
+395 STAPKSMVIKAKF
-408 ADNTNLNNSGVNLSA
+408 ADNTESNVSA
-423 GLAFKYGQ
+423 GLYLRYAQKLKDTNANNSYFWFHIPSFK
-431 KAYNTTTGAYSDN
+431 N
-444 TQFWISIP
+444 
-452 AYKSDDGNKLIA
+452 DDGTKLVT
-464 KSISGNAIRG
+464 KNLTSINTIRG
-474 QNMRINTTDTAS
+474 SLMKINSTDAGGS
-486 WMDTK
+486 WAVDGKIT
-491 VSYPEGDNAIV
+491 YPEGDDAIV
-502 IGTYDSE
+502 IGNYVDGTYVP
-509 GNYSASIVTV
+509 NTITT

-524 LNADKTKY
+524 LNDAKDKYFLTLTISDPEGHSTTY
-532 ELKFTVTD
+532 A
-540 EKGNSATKATGLYI
+540 SKAYI
-554 PNSESVTDYSL
+554 PNSEDVSDYG
-565 VVSSLTYTNN
+565 LT
-575 YENVSGLASN
+575 VSGMPYDNTSN
-585 GGYCT
+585 Y
-590 KTNNGSFGEIESIEY
+590 KTVANYGEIESIEY

-635 ISSNASKAPEGYT
+635 ISSNASKAPKDYT

>member
-42 EVDISM
+42 TEEAVKSSGNS
-48 DAENWVK
+48 AEKWKRTILPGSTDYSVSVLN
-55 TSAVDDDNFKLTTV
+55 
-69 TNSLDGSKYLNMKNI
+69 NSLTNTEDINVTGNSTAKQAGVFVPLNENGEEYDYSKI
-84 SAATTTLGHTWVP
+84 S
-97 YENAETKAQFDVTK
+97 K
-111 VTRFEVTGIYNSF
+111 VEVTGIYNDIYATFPIALRS
-124 YGYVPF
+124 
-130 GYRPSDNRIFT
+130 SDNNVFTVSLNGIKESSTSRIFANT
-141 MNFNQNNLPNPN
+141 TENGTNGFSSGTAFNKSQEPLIDDPN
-153 GMRGWNAGE
+153 
-162 GDGIGWNNSLSF
+162 
-174 TETNP
+174 TENIA
-179 KYDYTQV
+179 DI
-186 KTADTIKVVFEA
+186 TASSIIKAVFETYSV
-198 DSVVNAIGIT
+198 DSARNGVIGK
-208 QPCVRGSFYRV
+208 FYNV
-219 VEGND
+219 SEGNEEKYLFSIRVRD
-224 ELMFT
+224 AKNLY
-229 MLHKEQDYVYP
+229 LYP
-240 SIGAMVNSGN
+240 GIAFFGTTC
-250 FNINIYSMKVTY
+250 NIQVSSLKITYS
-262 KKTVDA
+262 KTVDA
-268 TADVEKI
+268 TADVEKTV
-275 ASKYSTLTSLSSIA
+275 SKYSTLTSLSSVA

-306 TAEFKTLDSKLQSIL
+306 TAEFKTLDSKLQNIL
-321 VNADVY
+321 LNADVY
-327 NADRFSAY
+327 NADRFAAY

-353 DVSSGNKAD
+353 DVSSGSKVD

-367 RGVNNITVADGA
+367 RGANKITVSDGSFKMNA
-379 LKLNTINHQ
+379 TAQELT
-388 FGLTNGL
+388 LTNGL
-395 STAPKSLVIKTKF
+395 STAPKSMVIKAKF
-408 ADNTNLNNSGVNLSA
+408 ADNTESNVSA
-423 GLAFKYGQ
+423 GLYLRYAQKLKDTNANNSYFWFHIPSFK
-431 KAYNTTTGAYSDN
+431 N
-444 TQFWISIP
+444 
-452 AYKSDDGNKLIA
+452 DDGTKLVT
-464 KSISGNAIRG
+464 KNLTSINTIRG
-474 QNMRINTTDTAS
+474 SLMKINSTDAGGS
-486 WMDTK
+486 WAVDGKIT
-491 VSYPEGDNAIV
+491 YPEGDDAIV
-502 IGTYDSE
+502 IGNYVDGTYVP
-509 GNYSASIVTV
+509 NTVTT

-524 LNADKTKY
+524 LNDAKDKYFLTLTISDSEGHSTTY
-532 ELKFTVTD
+532 A
-540 EKGNSATKATGLYI
+540 SKAYI
-554 PNSESVTDYSL
+554 PNSEDVSDYG
-565 VVSSLTYTNN
+565 LT
-575 YENVSGLASN
+575 VSGMPYDNTSKYKSVAN
-585 GGYCT
+585 Y
-590 KTNNGSFGEIESIEY
+590 GEIESIEY